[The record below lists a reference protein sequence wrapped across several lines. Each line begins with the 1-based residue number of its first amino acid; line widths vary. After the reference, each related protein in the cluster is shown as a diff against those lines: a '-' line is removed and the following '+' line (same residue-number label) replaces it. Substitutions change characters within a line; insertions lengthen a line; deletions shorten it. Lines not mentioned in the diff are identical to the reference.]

1 MSHIRNYAL
10 LIFIAL
16 LATGCSWFGGDDEV
30 EVRVPNEL
38 ADIDASLEL
47 KKLWSVDIG
56 RGAEDRAIKL
66 VPDYSGSRVFA
77 SAADGT
83 VKALDSRTGK
93 EIWKLNIKSFYSKD
107 ERKIAFSN
115 SSDTI
120 TGGVGV
126 GEDLVLV
133 GSAAGEIAAMN
144 QSDGSLAW
152 RAKTT
157 SEVLA
162 PPQAKDQLVVA
173 QTIDGKVAGYEALA
187 GERLWLYSTSEPS
200 LTLRGTSTPIIAD
213 FVVAAF
219 ANGRVV
225 VLDKA
230 RGLAVIDQRIAVA
243 QGKSDLEKLIDIDG
257 EMVLDNSRLYVVAYQ
272 GNVVALD
279 LASRGRPVWTQ
290 ESSSFSGLG
299 MGFGNIYV
307 SREDSVVVAHDE
319 DNGKEIWSNDS
330 LLYRDITAPV
340 AISSY
345 IAVGDFEGYL
355 HIIAQSDG
363 RFVAR
368 AKVDGKG
375 LNSPA
380 VVDGSRIYTMGN
392 SGRLSAFEIVQ

>member
-1 MSHIRNYAL
+1 M
-10 LIFIAL
+10 
-16 LATGCSWFGGDDEV
+16 
-30 EVRVPNEL
+30 
-38 ADIDASLEL
+38 
-47 KKLWSVDIG
+47 
-56 RGAEDRAIKL
+56 
-66 VPDYSGSRVFA
+66 
-77 SAADGT
+77 
-83 VKALDSRTGK
+83 
-93 EIWKLNIKSFYSKD
+93 
-107 ERKIAFSN
+107 
-115 SSDTI
+115 
-120 TGGVGV
+120 
-126 GEDLVLV
+126 
-133 GSAAGEIAAMN
+133 
-144 QSDGSLAW
+144 
-152 RAKTT
+152 
-157 SEVLA
+157 
-162 PPQAKDQLVVA
+162 
-173 QTIDGKVAGYEALA
+173 
-187 GERLWLYSTSEPS
+187 
-200 LTLRGTSTPIIAD
+200 TLRGTSTPIIAD